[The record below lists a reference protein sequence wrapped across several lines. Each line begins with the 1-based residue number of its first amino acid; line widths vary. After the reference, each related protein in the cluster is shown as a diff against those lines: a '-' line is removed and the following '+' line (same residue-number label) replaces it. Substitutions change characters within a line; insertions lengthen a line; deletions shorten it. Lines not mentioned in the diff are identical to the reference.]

1 MEISVEYHPG
11 EVQVIVRGPEDS
23 EELLRI
29 LSLLRGEQDKLW
41 GWDEHRTMVAIS
53 PQQIIWAEMVEN
65 KVFVYTEKAM
75 YQTFFGLSDLE
86 GRWEEMGFFRCAN
99 SVVNNLNPV
108 TSLRSCPG
116 GRIEARMV
124 TGEKVVVSRRYA
136 PLLRARIQEGG

>member
-1 MEISVEYHPG
+1 MG
-11 EVQVIVRGPEDS
+11 GN
-23 EELLRI
+23 
-29 LSLLRGEQDKLW
+29 GGK
-41 GWDEHRTMVAIS
+41 
-53 PQQIIWAEMVEN
+53 

-75 YQTFFGLSDLE
+75 YQITLGLSDLE
-86 GRWEEMGFFRCAN
+86 GRWEEMGFFRCAK
-99 SVVNNLNPV
+99 SVVINLNAV